1 MKSILLI
8 GLGRF
13 GMRMAKKFHDLDQ
26 QVLAIDASE
35 ENVEEALPYVTN
47 AQIGDSTNPKLI
59 ASLGVQNFDLCVVA
73 IGDDF
78 QSSLET
84 TALLKDYGAPFV
96 LARATTDFHARF
108 LLRNGADEIVYP
120 EQQMAD
126 WTAVRYSNDHIFD
139 YVELTEDYAVYE
151 TDIPDSW
158 IGKTVVDLSVRRK
171 YGINVLAVRQGDDLN
186 PMPGLDYHFQQG
198 DRIFFFASRK
208 DAEKFVPEQ

>member
-13 GMRMAKKFHDLDQ
+13 GMQMAKKFHELDQ
-26 QVLAIDASE
+26 QVLAIDTHE
-35 ENVEEALPYVTN
+35 DRVDEVLPYVVN

-73 IGDDF
+73 IGEDF
-78 QSSLET
+78 KSSLET
-84 TALLKDYGAPFV
+84 TALLKEYGAPFV
-96 LARATTDFHARF
+96 LSRATTDFHAKF

-139 YVELTEDYAVYE
+139 YVELTPDYAVYE
-151 TDIPDSW
+151 TDIPDDW
-158 IGKTVVDLSVRRK
+158 IGRSIVELAVRQK
-171 YGINVLAVRQGDDLN
+171 YGINVLAVRQGNSLN
-186 PMPGLDYHFQQG
+186 PMPGRDYHFQQG
-198 DRIFFFASRK
+198 DRIYILASR
-208 DAEKFVPEQ
+208 DAAAKFVPKQ